1 MHNANLAPLAAR
13 RSGPLKGLA
22 QVPGDKS
29 ISQRALIL
37 GALATG
43 ETRIT
48 GLLES
53 GDVHS
58 TAGALRGFGAELT
71 AEGPGRWRVQ
81 GTGVGN
87 WQSPKGELDFGN
99 SGTGSRLVMGA
110 MATTPITATFT
121 GDASLR
127 SRPMARV
134 VEPLLAF
141 GLTYEGQGPKA
152 LMPLTLHGAKA
163 AQAISVTVATA
174 SAQVKSAL
182 LLAALNAQGVTHI
195 YQKSLTRDHS
205 EKMLKAFGA
214 RIHVTPCQEGEAI
227 TVEGRARLTGCAVE
241 VPRDPSSAAFAIVAA
256 LIVPGSEVH
265 LPAILLN
272 PRRTGLLETLR
283 EMGAHIEVKNIRCS
297 GGEEIGDLV
306 VHHSTLYGV
315 TVPAARAPSMIDEYP
330 VLAVAASFAKGR
342 TVMHGL
348 EELRV
353 KESDRLAAIIAG
365 LNANGVGTE
374 VTGDDLT
381 VIGME
386 RVPGGGVVATHM
398 DHRIAMSFLT
408 MGLASAKPVMV
419 DDVAMIATSFPEY
432 RDLMRGLGAVMEA
445 PQEGKQ

>member
-1 MHNANLAPLAAR
+1 MHNANSAPLAAR
-13 RSGPLKGLA
+13 RGGPLKGTA

-37 GALATG
+37 GALAQG

-58 TAGALRGFGAELT
+58 TAGALRALGAELT
-71 AEGPGRWRVQ
+71 AEGPGRWRVK

-87 WQSPKGELDFGN
+87 WQSPGGELDFGN

-134 VEPLLAF
+134 IEPLLAF
-141 GLTYEGQGPKA
+141 GLTYEGQGAKA

-163 AQAISVTVATA
+163 AQAIGATVATA

-182 LLAALNAQGVTHI
+182 LLAALNAQGTTHI

-205 EKMLKAFGA
+205 EKMLRAFGA

-227 TVEGRARLTGCAVE
+227 TVEGPARLTGCAVE

-256 LIVPGSEVH
+256 LIVPGSKIV
-265 LPAILLN
+265 LPGILLN

-283 EMGAHIEVKNIRCS
+283 EMGAHIDVQNIRNS

-306 VHHSTLYGV
+306 VHHSTLHGV

-342 TVMHGL
+342 TMMHGL

-365 LNANGVGTE
+365 LQANGVATQ

-386 RVPGGGVVATHM
+386 QVPGGGTVATHM

-419 DDVAMIATSFPEY
+419 DDVTMIATSFPEY
-432 RDLMRGLGAVMEA
+432 LDLMRGLGAVFD
-445 PQEGKQ
+445 